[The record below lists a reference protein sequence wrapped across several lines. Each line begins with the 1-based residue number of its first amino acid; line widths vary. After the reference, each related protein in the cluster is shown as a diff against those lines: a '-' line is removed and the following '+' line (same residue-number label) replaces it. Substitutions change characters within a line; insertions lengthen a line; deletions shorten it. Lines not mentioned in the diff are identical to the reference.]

1 MSTTPSHR
9 RSSHPSERSRPR
21 LRNVLLQGALVIALL
36 LSACGG
42 RATEPPA
49 PTTAAEPSSAPA
61 ATAEVET
68 AGAASAPDPTQPPVE
83 EENTTAPTA
92 PEPATAEEVY
102 GQLSAAAD
110 AGQAQAALQVMYAQ
124 LGVGLYTADGAQ
136 ILPGAE
142 QGPDDFYLYEFESEL
157 LARAYAGG
165 DRFPVDRLA
174 RFIGEAGYG
183 DLDTQ
188 APLTPDEYM
197 AMLGDAVLRARS
209 DPSAFS
215 YRLVDALGQSHEPPL
230 DLTAPGLDPA
240 ATHLDAVQLFLV
252 LYDILG
258 DGSEPVAISSGPRLA
273 RMALPSQTSPC
284 QFRGIPDIVRKA
296 GFFAAGKLR
305 RFGSYVNIASQ
316 ALDSLHDALV
326 MLGYTVTL
334 DPKSASTHWKHEPNE
349 PNREVTFTAHVD
361 FDLGKLNNLASCGKM
376 VGFSFPEQGAAKDVA
391 VEWEIDPTIEWQG
404 AWKQSANTY
413 KTDSSGDAT
422 LTFSPKIE
430 ARPGDGLNKTD
441 HGWIMARIMTRSVT
455 NPRKVF
461 DLLGVGPEFHLAEAG
476 LEVARHVNLTMTIG
490 GKFTSAD
497 GMITMVFPA
506 TEIPLTVGSTQ
517 ITGGGQMAVKFE
529 VNGLP
534 PGCTFDAGI
543 PLTLSVT
550 GVGMD
555 PIQFTVDG
563 LAQMNLKARCEMA
576 GQAVD
581 LSMPVQSPTTG
592 QPVKFSLSPKD
603 GEKYSYKAEGMT
615 GSLDFTLSEK

>member
-1 MSTTPSHR
+1 M
-9 RSSHPSERSRPR
+9 
-21 LRNVLLQGALVIALL
+21 LQGMLVIALL

-42 RATEPPA
+42 GQAEPPA
-49 PTTAAEPSSAPA
+49 PTPVSESSSPQATAAPDLTSPPTEAETPA
-61 ATAEVET
+61 SPAL
-68 AGAASAPDPTQPPVE
+68 
-83 EENTTAPTA
+83 

-102 GQLSAAAD
+102 GQLAAAAD
-110 AGQAQAALQVMYAQ
+110 AGQAQAALLVMYAQ
-124 LGVGLYTADGAQ
+124 LGVGLYTSGGQQ

-142 QGPDDFYLYEFESEL
+142 QGPDDFYLYDFESEL
-157 LARAYAGG
+157 LAQAYVSG

-183 DLDTQ
+183 DLDKQ
-188 APLTPDEYM
+188 APLTPDEM
-197 AMLGDAVLRARS
+197 LAMLGDAVRRARS
-209 DPSAFS
+209 DPGAFT

-240 ATHLDAVQLFLV
+240 ATHLDAAQLFLV
-252 LYDILG
+252 LHDVLG
-258 DGSEPVAISSGPRLA
+258 DESEPQALTSGPHLA
-273 RMALPSQTSPC
+273 RMAAPPRQTDPC

-305 RFGSYVNIASQ
+305 RFGRYASIASQ

-334 DPKSASTHWKHEPNE
+334 EPKSASTHWKHEPNE
-349 PNREVTFTAHVD
+349 ANREVTFTAHVD
-361 FDLGKLNNLASCGKM
+361 FDLGKLNKLASCGKM
-376 VGFSFPEQGAAKDVA
+376 AGFSFPDQGAAKEVA
-391 VEWEIDPTIEWQG
+391 VEWEIDRVLEWQG
-404 AWKQSANTY
+404 AWKQSENTY
-413 KTDSSGDAT
+413 KTDASGNAT
-422 LTFSPKIE
+422 LIFSPKIE

-441 HGWIMARIMTRSVT
+441 HGWIMARIMPRSIL

-497 GMITMVFPA
+497 GMVTMVFPS
-506 TEIPLTVGSTQ
+506 TEIPLTVGDTQ
-517 ITGGGQMAVKFE
+517 ITGSGEMAVKFE
-529 VNGLP
+529 VTGLP

-543 PLTLSVT
+543 PLSLTVT

-563 LAQMNLKARCEMA
+563 LAQLNLKARCEMG
-576 GQAVD
+576 GQWVEIDAP
-581 LSMPVQSPTTG
+581 MQSPTTG
-592 QPVKFSLSPKD
+592 QPVKFSLSPKE
-603 GEKYSYKAEGMT
+603 GEKYSYKADGMT
-615 GSLDFTLSEK
+615 GSLDFTLSER